1 MTALAG
7 VAWCLA
13 AFVAAAALARHLI
26 AWTRQRGMIDR
37 PHRRRLHTRPTPR
50 GGGLAI
56 IAVAGVAAVVAAW
69 QLPDHVGPIS
79 AATLPAVAVALI
91 GWWDDVALVEPVL
104 CPWGE
109 DPSVRVGCAS
119 GASPYFL

>member
-50 GGGLAI
+50 GGGQSCSI
-56 IAVAGVAAVVAAW
+56 VPPTMTPG
-69 QLPDHVGPIS
+69 
-79 AATLPAVAVALI
+79 
-91 GWWDDVALVEPVL
+91 
-104 CPWGE
+104 
-109 DPSVRVGCAS
+109 R
-119 GASPYFL
+119 